1 MHQSIFTRS
10 IHTNCFSKWSRFLIT
25 AGIGLS
31 LFFSTTTHAVDG
43 ALPGGTAISVDIA
56 GTSGSPDTTVFGT
69 ASVEQGDPI
78 KDITVVYVVDVS
90 SSMNSTAGV
99 DCAGDSAD
107 DDRIV
112 CVKEALFVANQA
124 ASDPFSAI
132 GLAGLVSFNGSAV
145 KHDVDR
151 SVTTSYLVA
160 PDWDG
165 DSSGIADI
173 EDETA
178 DLIASG
184 LTDYHDALIKAIEV
198 LNDPDNT
205 NSTNLVIFL
214 SDGLNVDGDPV
225 TNLSP
230 ADFPTGTT
238 IKSFAIGNTSLSCT
252 TSSIP
257 SERGNLQDVADLS
270 NTGDGSC
277 EIVTDMSKLG
287 DAIKQSIGSSLNEL
301 KVAVDGGLAAVID
314 NADIVP
320 DLPHD
325 GPISVNYAT
334 SVGVLTYGNHE
345 ICVTAYGADAGGN
358 GNVTDCT
365 MIDLTL
371 NVDIDIKPGSY
382 PNSINV
388 ERSKGVIPVAIF
400 GSDVL
405 DVSYIDRTS
414 LRFGPDDAT
423 PKHRSGGHLDDI
435 NNDGY
440 MDLVSH
446 YPVQDTGLVPGDAS
460 ACVRGMLMSG
470 VDAFVGCDSV
480 RTVPVN

>member
-78 KDITVVYVVDVS
+78 KDTTVVYVVDIS
-90 SSMNSTAGV
+90 NSMNQLANV
-99 DCAGDSAD
+99 DCAGGSAD

-132 GLAGLVSFNGSAV
+132 GLAGLVSFNADSYF
-145 KHDVDR
+145 HDVDY
-151 SVTTSYLVA
+151 SIAGVDYLAA
-160 PDWDG
+160 PTWDG
-165 DSSGIADI
+165 GGAAIPDI
-173 EDETA
+173 EEEISSLT
-178 DLIASG
+178 ASG
-184 LTDYHDALIKAIEV
+184 STDYYEAMVKAIDV
-198 LNDPDNT
+198 LNDSSNT
-205 NSTNLVIFL
+205 NSANLVIFL
-214 SDGLNVDGDPV
+214 SDGFNGSSTLVAP
-225 TNLSP
+225 LAASIP
-230 ADFPTGTT
+230 AGTT
-238 IKSFAIGNTSLSCT
+238 IKSFAIGEDVSCT
-252 TSSIP
+252 DAP
-257 SERGNLQDVADLS
+257 DEPRDDLQDIANLS
-270 NTGDGSC
+270 NTGAGEC
-277 EIVTDMSKLG
+277 KVITDMSKLG
-287 DAIKQSIGSSLNEL
+287 EAITQSIGSSLNEL
-301 KVAVDGGLAAVID
+301 KVKVDGDPAVIID
-314 NADIVP
+314 NTDIDP